1 MQRRTFALL
10 TAAAGLLPACGQVGG
25 NAAAAR
31 PGQRDLATEV
41 KAVFQAKCSECHGPR
56 VPKPKGNFGYVLD
69 LKRLASDPKKVVPSK
84 PEESVLWQLV
94 RDEMMP
100 AEGARAGPLTKEQ
113 KETIRAWIEAGA
125 PSTPIE
131 SSAPSPGNTAAER
144 PPAPAAKRPS
154 SRRRAMIGRSDEVV
168 IVSSP

>member
-1 MQRRTFALL
+1 MIEFNRTSALCVL
-10 TAAAGLLPACGQVGG
+10 GLLVVNPAFAAAQ
-25 NAAAAR
+25 
-31 PGQRDLATEV
+31 PGQRDLTTEV
-41 KAVFQAKCSECHGPR
+41 KAVFQAKCSECHGPQ

-69 LKRLASDPKKVVPSK
+69 LKKLAADPKKVVPSK

-100 AEGARAGPLTKEQ
+100 AEGAKAGPLTREQ

-131 SSAPSPGNTAAER
+131 PSAPPPAKKAAESTSV
-144 PPAPAAKRPS
+144 PAAN
-154 SRRRAMIGRSDEVV
+154 
-168 IVSSP
+168 